1 MTKYTTTADITGSD
15 EFLALNPG
23 LRQKPA
29 KVDKTD
35 ARRQLEKEIRE
46 NFKRQFE
53 AVWQR
58 CGGPELKPE
67 HKFCDDKGWSADY
80 FLETA
85 LGQKIIIE
93 LDGGVWTGGRHVR
106 GGGFIEDCMKL
117 NQAALLGYRVIRIPT
132 GFATDNYVSEI
143 IERIK
148 EKVNA

>member
-29 KVDKTD
+29 KADKTD

-58 CGGPELKPE
+58 CGGPELETE
-67 HKFCDDKGWSADY
+67 HYFDNERLWRADY
-80 FLETA
+80 RIGRWL
-85 LGQKIIIE
+85 IE
-93 LDGGVWTGGRHVR
+93 LDGGVFTGGRHTR
-106 GGGFIEDCMKL
+106 ALGYIEDCMKL
-117 NQAALLGYRVIRIPT
+117 NRAAMLGYQVIRIPT
-132 GFATDNYVSEI
+132 GCATDNYVSEI

-148 EKVNA
+148 EKTP

>member
-29 KVDKTD
+29 KADKTD

-58 CGGPELKPE
+58 CGGPELE
-67 HKFCDDKGWSADY
+67 TEYQFYSERGWRADY
-80 FLETA
+80 FLKT
-85 LGQKIIIE
+85 QKGKRVLIE
-93 LDGGVWTGGRHVR
+93 VDGGIYTEGRHVR
-106 GGGFIEDCMKL
+106 AKGFIEDCMKK
-117 NQAALLGYRVIRIPT
+117 NMAALLGYHVICIPT
-132 GFATDNYVSEI
+132 GCATDAYLSSVIDFLNSQ
-143 IERIK
+143 
-148 EKVNA
+148 

>member
-35 ARRQLEKEIRE
+35 ARRQLEREIRE

-58 CGGPELKPE
+58 CGGPELE
-67 HKFCDDKGWSADY
+67 AEYQFYSERGWRADY
-80 FLETA
+80 KVAGKMIL
-85 LGQKIIIE
+85 IE
-93 LDGGVWTGGRHVR
+93 LDGGVWTEGRHTR
-106 GGGFIEDCMKL
+106 GGGFISDCMKINTAEL
-117 NQAALLGYRVIRIPT
+117 MGFHVIRIPT

-148 EKVNA
+148 EKTT

>member
-35 ARRQLEKEIRE
+35 ARRQLEREIRE

-58 CGGPELKPE
+58 CGGPELE
-67 HKFCDDKGWSADY
+67 TEYQFYSERGWRADY
-80 FLETA
+80 RIGEWLLEV
-85 LGQKIIIE
+85 
-93 LDGGVWTGGRHVR
+93 DGGVWTGGRHTNPK
-106 GGGFIEDCMKL
+106 GYIEDCLKL
-117 NQAALLGYRVIRIPT
+117 NKASLMGFRIIRIPT
-132 GFATDNYVSEI
+132 GCATDNYMSEI

-148 EKVNA
+148 EKTQEAI

>member
-29 KVDKTD
+29 KADKTD

-53 AVWQR
+53 AVWKR
-58 CGGPELKPE
+58 CGGPELE
-67 HKFCDDKGWSADY
+67 TEYQFYSERGWRADY
-80 FLETA
+80 KVV
-85 LGQKIIIE
+85 GQMVLIE
-93 LDGGVWTGGRHVR
+93 VDGGIWTGGRHVNPK
-106 GGGFIEDCMKL
+106 GFIEDSLKKNM
-117 NQAALLGYRVIRIPT
+117 AALMGYAVICIPT
-132 GFATDNYVSEI
+132 GCATDNYVSEI